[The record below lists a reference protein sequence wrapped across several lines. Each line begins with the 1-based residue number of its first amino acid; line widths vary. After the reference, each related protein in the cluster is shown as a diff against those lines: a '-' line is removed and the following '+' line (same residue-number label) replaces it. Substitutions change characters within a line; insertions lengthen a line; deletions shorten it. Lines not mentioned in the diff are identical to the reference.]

1 MGLEVCLLYKTLRR
15 PVSFPVLEKYR
26 EKGSF
31 SRQIHG
37 DVCSASRSS
46 RARISVSSSWVWR
59 VRAQPMA

>member
-26 EKGSF
+26 EKGPF
-31 SRQIHG
+31 SRQIHR
-37 DVCSASRSS
+37 DACSASRSS
-46 RARISVSSSWVWR
+46 RARISVSSWVWR